1 MRAANE
7 DATGMRAAS
16 MRLPELARALR
27 DRRWRIIVPTLAAF
41 GGASAVLAVVDHE
54 HRAAPPVDTGRH
66 APQANVPNNSATDAA
81 QELKSSLAQLEA
93 ELAEAERRLATLRA
107 AAASRVNVS
116 APSSIDEAV
125 LVVARNEEA
134 QATRKAQALRAALK
148 SNRVSDF
155 RDIDND
161 ALRRLSDEYV
171 VLRAKIEIES
181 RTYLPLHP
189 RMKKLDAQLASLTN
203 AWRQAAEAAAR
214 RLEAQAQSAK
224 AQVESLSQ
232 KQAPTREA
240 TPIAEGAALRVAEQE
255 VIRLRARLDQAR
267 LDQQRLRAQAQAQVQ
282 AQARAQQEA
291 AQLAQRAPAPE
302 AQMFPAPAP
311 IILWTTFAAFALSL
325 VAALVS
331 ALRGKVTPE
340 AEAVDAPRTSATE
353 PRAEA
358 KTVAPEGIAS
368 VEESATQLAADRVDD
383 ARATTQC
390 VKALVTPCGG
400 DARLVAAVVALAR
413 QLARRGRALLI
424 VFDRDAA
431 AYDALIF
438 GMGESPKGLAD
449 LQAGGADFADVIHRD
464 SESRLHVMPR
474 GKGQGQAQYD
484 TPFLIEALSH
494 AYDFLILAA
503 PAGEAHFLA
512 ALADLAFVIG
522 ADAEAEALRD
532 ELALAAPAVYLL
544 DPAAGADD
552 LAA

>member
-41 GGASAVLAVVDHE
+41 GGACAVLAVVDHE

-66 APQANVPNNSATDAA
+66 APQASVPHNSATDAA

-148 SNRVSDF
+148 SNRVADF

-240 TPIAEGAALRVAEQE
+240 APVAEGDALRVAEQE
-255 VIRLRARLDQAR
+255 VVRLRARLDQAR
-267 LDQQRLRAQAQAQVQ
+267 LDQQRLRAQAQVQ
-282 AQARAQQEA
+282 TQARAQQEA

-340 AEAVDAPRTSATE
+340 AEAVDAPRTSVTE

-358 KTVAPEGIAS
+358 KTVTPEGIAS